1 MMDYLWLIALCITHA
16 AVYCMGKNDGL
27 TQLPDEDAWI
37 TVEKYEIDKRF
48 EHMRWLEER
57 KNHHDAG

>member
-1 MMDYLWLIALCITHA
+1 MMDYLWLIIFACTHA
-16 AVYCMGKNDGL
+16 MAYILGKREGL
-27 TQLPDEDAWI
+27 ENTLEDDWREI
-37 TVEKYEIDKRF
+37 KMYEVDKRF